1 MVDSS
6 SANLVDLFT
15 AAALVINRY
24 MSDCQVRNVLPDMVE
39 VPESSY
45 MDKKVWLL
53 DVLAC
58 SLTNVVPVDEK
69 MDSQSK

>member
-1 MVDSS
+1 
-6 SANLVDLFT
+6 
-15 AAALVINRY
+15 
-24 MSDCQVRNVLPDMVE
+24 MVE

-69 MDSQSK
+69 WILSQSELCEGVLSCRIVLKGMCKVLFNYLAHLDSVS

>member
-39 VPESSY
+39 VPESSHI
-45 MDKKVWLL
+45 DGRIWSLA
-53 DVLAC
+53 VLTC
-58 SLTNVVPVDEK
+58 P
-69 MDSQSK
+69 

>member
-1 MVDSS
+1 MFIG
-6 SANLVDLFT
+6 DLFT
-15 AAALVINRY
+15 AGTLVIYRD
-24 MSDCQVRNVLPDMVE
+24 MSACRVKNDLPDMVE